1 MIKTR
6 QIKRQTEKY
15 TPPEGYRSVPVLSWQ
30 PKYTKYFELSPYHLR
45 TDGKEEHVN
54 PGNVLFENFWQGSKV
69 YPIVYP
75 ITVNPHWTQKDKVL
89 WSRGQETHYTTKD
102 SSRGT
107 IHPAYY
113 KWRQELWDCP
123 HAIRYPNGRKY
134 RATCAFLLLSH
145 KTKEERLGYLESR
158 KRVYVQEYKRLVRKL
173 PIYEMLL
180 EALRKGENLCIQEID
195 VPCQS
200 KKGAYNQVNA
210 DGTFD
215 VTLEKLE
222 VLKHDTSEAYGHG
235 LCLAETLLEDQ

>member
-15 TPPEGYRSVPVLSWQ
+15 TPPEGYLSVPVLSWQ

-54 PGNVLFENFWQGSKV
+54 LGNVLFENFWQGSKV

-75 ITVNPHWTQKDKVL
+75 ITVNPHW
-89 WSRGQETHYTTKD
+89 
-102 SSRGT
+102 
-107 IHPAYY
+107 
-113 KWRQELWDCP
+113 
-123 HAIRYPNGRKY
+123 
-134 RATCAFLLLSH
+134 
-145 KTKEERLGYLESR
+145 
-158 KRVYVQEYKRLVRKL
+158 
-173 PIYEMLL
+173 
-180 EALRKGENLCIQEID
+180 
-195 VPCQS
+195 
-200 KKGAYNQVNA
+200 AYNQVNA

-235 LCLAETLLEDQ
+235 LCLAEALLEDVIHPQNLHSQKNIQK